1 MRKSLLPLA
10 LCLYPAL
17 ASAQGATTPGTPTT
31 ITTTPGSSQT
41 IDEIRKLYHLHAG
54 PFYVNPAVLLKE
66 LGVDTNVFNQ
76 PGDQK
81 TDFTFTLT
89 PKADVALPFA
99 HRGLLRTTAA
109 VDGVYYAHYVS
120 ERSLDPQITIRGE
133 GYARRLTL
141 FAQGEYLNTRQR
153 PNYEIDLRSR
163 HVETD
168 ASAGVSVRLTTKFS
182 VEVAARNETIRY
194 DADAFFL
201 GTSLQKTLN
210 RDTSGYSV
218 TARERLSVLTAVA
231 VRYDNY
237 RDRFP
242 LSPERN
248 SDNYR
253 VMPGVEFKP
262 RALIN
267 GSAYVGYRSFTPRS
281 ALLPAYN
288 GLVSELGLSYTL
300 LGATMFGVTY
310 DRDVAYSF
318 EALNPYYLDNSVGV
332 YIRRAVGGRFD
343 VIVNAARHRYDYR
356 DNPVLA
362 GLSAPRVDT
371 TDNYGANLGYRLKK
385 DTRIGFGASY
395 YTRTSTR
402 ETFRQYDG
410 LRVGTTMNYG
420 F

>member
-1 MRKSLLPLA
+1 M
-10 LCLYPAL
+10 
-17 ASAQGATTPGTPTT
+17 SAAVVCAQAPPIGNTPGTPTA

-41 IDEIRKLYHLHAG
+41 IDEIRKLYHVHAG
-54 PFYVNPAVLLKE
+54 PFYVNPGLLLKE

-81 TDFTFTLT
+81 SDFTFTVT
-89 PKADVALPFA
+89 PKADIALPFA
-99 HRGLLRTTAA
+99 RRGLLRTTAS
-109 VDGVYYAHYVS
+109 VDAVYYANYVS
-120 ERSLDPQITIRGE
+120 ERSLDPQVTLRGE
-133 GYARRLTL
+133 AYARRLTL
-141 FAQGEYLNTRQR
+141 FAQGAYLNTRQR

-168 ASAGVSVRLTTKFS
+168 GSAGLAMRLTSKFS
-182 VEVAARNETIRY
+182 VELAAHTESIRY
-194 DADAFFL
+194 DADQFFL

-210 RDTSGYSV
+210 RDTTGYSV
-218 TARERLSVLTAVA
+218 TARERLSVLTTVA
-231 VRYDNY
+231 TRYEAF

-253 VMPGVEFKP
+253 IMPGVEFKP
-262 RALIN
+262 RALVS
-267 GSAYVGYRSFTPRS
+267 GSAYVGYRSFSPRS
-281 ALLPAYN
+281 ELLPAYN
-288 GLVSELGLSYTL
+288 GLVSELALSYTL
-300 LGATMFGVTY
+300 LGATTFGVTY

-318 EALNPYYLDNSVGV
+318 EALNPYYLENSVGFYV
-332 YIRRAVGGRFD
+332 RRAVGGRFD

-362 GLSAPRVDT
+362 GLSDPRTDT
-371 TDNYGANLGYRLKK
+371 TDTYGANLGYRLKQ
-385 DTRIGFGASY
+385 DTRIGFGANY

-410 LRVGTTMNYG
+410 LRIGTTVNYG

>member
-1 MRKSLLPLA
+1 MS
-10 LCLYPAL
+10 PAVVC
-17 ASAQGATTPGTPTT
+17 AQAPPIGNTPGTPTA

-41 IDEIRKLYHLHAG
+41 IDEIRKLYHVHAG
-54 PFYVNPAVLLKE
+54 PFYVNPGLLLKE

-81 TDFTFTLT
+81 SDFTFTVT
-89 PKADVALPFA
+89 PKADIALPFA
-99 HRGLLRTTAA
+99 RRGLLRTTAS
-109 VDGVYYAHYVS
+109 VDAVYYANYVS
-120 ERSLDPQITIRGE
+120 ERSLDPQVTLRGE
-133 GYARRLTL
+133 AYARRLTL
-141 FAQGEYLNTRQR
+141 FAQGAYLNTRQR

-168 ASAGVSVRLTTKFS
+168 GSAGLAMRLTSKFS
-182 VEVAARNETIRY
+182 VELAAHTESIRY
-194 DADAFFL
+194 DADQFFL
-201 GTSLQKTLN
+201 ATSLRTTLN
-210 RDTSGYSV
+210 RDTTGYSV
-218 TARERLSVLTAVA
+218 TARERLSVLTTVA
-231 VRYDNY
+231 MRYEAF

-253 VMPGVEFKP
+253 IMPGVEFKP
-262 RALIN
+262 RALIS
-267 GSAYVGYRSFTPRS
+267 GSAYVGYRSFSPRS
-281 ALLPAYN
+281 ELLPAYN
-288 GLVSELGLSYTL
+288 GLVSELALSYTL
-300 LGATMFGVTY
+300 LGATTFGVTY

-318 EALNPYYLDNSVGV
+318 EALNPYYLENSAGIYV
-332 YIRRAVGGRFD
+332 RRAVGGRFD

-362 GLSAPRVDT
+362 GLSDPRTDT
-371 TDNYGANLGYRLKK
+371 TDTYGANLGYRLKQ
-385 DTRIGFGASY
+385 DTRIGFGANY

-410 LRVGTTMNYG
+410 LRIGTTVNYG